1 MILFKEFNLAA
12 FYWDFKGFFT
22 CFVGHPV
29 PLNNLWP
36 DQISHTGCPTKHN
49 SWWIVLNVVFHT
61 LYKALKTFCSLFLQ
75 KKSYSKLFHFE
86 INFDCHVRYFI
97 ILFKELNKLW
107 KMTFKT
113 VYHCHVSSD
122 TLYFWLLNFL
132 FVFLTGHKPPLGSFW
147 SW

>member
-113 VYHCHVSSD
+113 VYQLSCFVGH
-122 TLYFWLLNFL
+122 T
-132 FVFLTGHKPPLGSFW
+132 VFLITEFSFCF
-147 SW
+147 SNRA